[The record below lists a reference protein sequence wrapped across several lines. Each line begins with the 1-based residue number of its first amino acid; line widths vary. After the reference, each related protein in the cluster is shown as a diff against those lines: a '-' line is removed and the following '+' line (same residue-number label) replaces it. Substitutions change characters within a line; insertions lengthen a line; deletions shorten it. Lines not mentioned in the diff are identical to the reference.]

1 MAEIKSVIMETLSAG
16 QVKQQAKG
24 SVQKNSSSNSFDNYL
39 SSSQKSNGAAASK
52 TASKTQSN
60 NVKVANQSKA
70 KSASDKVSDVNSGNS
85 VNSLNQKSIDKV
97 NEKIAD
103 EVKDVLGIDDDTFA
117 NAMTAL
123 GLIPLDLLESNNLAK
138 LVLFVNGSSD
148 FTDLLTDE
156 NMMNQLNELSDIL
169 GNLNWEDLTGMS
181 KSDFLEGVED
191 FNAKSQTGSDVFK
204 EDAPALAQET
214 AVDAADSGNT
224 SENVSAEE
232 EESAANTN
240 NVSAEEESAANTNNV
255 STEKKSVQGETTV
268 NTSDNSSDT
277 KVEVSVTK
285 SEESSSQQSSYSSQ
299 SEDDM
304 SEVTHD
310 QTISEDDVTTD
321 NQHTVRNDFI
331 QNLNQAVNDTVQVA
345 KPESVRMQQMVD
357 IVNQVV
363 ERIKVSIGTES
374 TSMEMQ
380 LNPEHL
386 GKLLLNV
393 SSKNG
398 VMTAVFSVQSEEAR
412 AALESQMYTL
422 RENLELRELKV
433 DAVEVNVSDFDFSHS
448 DQQTMNGD
456 QSKADNG
463 NGRQMKFE
471 FDDESSEEA
480 VSNEE
485 KEAVR
490 KQVMRDNGS
499 QIDFTA

>member
-39 SSSQKSNGAAASK
+39 STSQKSNGAAASK

-70 KSASDKVSDVNSGNS
+70 KSTSDKVSDVNSGNS

-123 GLIPLDLLESNNLAK
+123 GLSPLDLLESNNLAK

-232 EESAANTN
+232 E
-240 NVSAEEESAANTNNV
+240 SAANTNNV
-255 STEKKSVQGETTV
+255 STEKKSAQGETTV

-331 QNLNQAVNDTVQVA
+331 QNLNQAVNDAVQVA

-412 AALESQMYTL
+412 AALESQMYML

-448 DQQTMNGD
+448 DQTMSGD

-463 NGRQMKFE
+463 NGKQMKFY
-471 FDDESSEEA
+471 FDDEASSEEMI
-480 VSNEE
+480 SNEE

>member
-24 SVQKNSSSNSFDNYL
+24 SVQKNSSSNSFDSYL
-39 SSSQKSNGAAASK
+39 STSQKSNGASASK
-52 TASKTQSN
+52 TVSKAQSN
-60 NVKVANQSKA
+60 NVKVTNQSKA
-70 KSASDKVSDVNSGNS
+70 KSASDNISDVNQGSS
-85 VNSLNQKSIDKV
+85 VNGLNQKSIDKV

-123 GLIPLDLLESNNLAK
+123 GLSPLDLLESNNLAK

-181 KSDFLEGVED
+181 KSDFLEEVED

-232 EESAANTN
+232 ESAT
-240 NVSAEEESAANTNNV
+240 NTNNV

-331 QNLNQAVNDTVQVA
+331 QNLNQAVNDAVQVA

-398 VMTAVFSVQSEEAR
+398 VMTAVFSVQSEEAK

>member
-39 SSSQKSNGAAASK
+39 STSQKSKGDAASK

-70 KSASDKVSDVNSGNS
+70 KSTSDNVSDANSGNS

-123 GLIPLDLLESNNLAK
+123 GLSPIDLLESNNLAK
-138 LVLFVNGSSD
+138 LVLFVNGSND

-156 NMMNQLNELSDIL
+156 NMLNQLNELSDIL

-181 KSDFLEGVED
+181 KSDVLEGVED
-191 FNAKSQTGSDVFK
+191 FNAKTQTESDVFT
-204 EDAPALAQET
+204 EDAPDLAQDT

-224 SENVSAEE
+224 SE
-232 EESAANTN
+232 

-255 STEKKSVQGETTV
+255 STEKKSAQGETTV

-331 QNLNQAVNDTVQVA
+331 QNLNQAVNDAVQVA

-412 AALESQMYTL
+412 AALESQIYTL

-448 DQQTMNGD
+448 DQTMSGD

-463 NGRQMKFE
+463 NGKQMKFD
-471 FDDESSEEA
+471 FDDEASSEEMI
-480 VSNEE
+480 SNEE

>member
-39 SSSQKSNGAAASK
+39 STSQKSNGAAASK

-70 KSASDKVSDVNSGNS
+70 KSASDKVPDVNSGNS

-123 GLIPLDLLESNNLAK
+123 GLSPLDLLESNNLAK

-181 KSDFLEGVED
+181 KSDFLEEVED

-204 EDAPALAQET
+204 EDAPALAQEI

-232 EESAANTN
+232 ESAT
-240 NVSAEEESAANTNNV
+240 NTNNV

>member
-1 MAEIKSVIMETLSAG
+1 MTEIKSVIMETLSAG

-39 SSSQKSNGAAASK
+39 STSQKSNGAAASK

-70 KSASDKVSDVNSGNS
+70 KSASDNVSDVNSGNS

-123 GLIPLDLLESNNLAK
+123 GLSPLDLLESNNLAK

-156 NMMNQLNELSDIL
+156 NMLNQLNELSDIL

-191 FNAKSQTGSDVFK
+191 FNAKTQTESDVFT
-204 EDAPALAQET
+204 EDAPDLAQDT

-224 SENVSAEE
+224 SE
-232 EESAANTN
+232 

-255 STEKKSVQGETTV
+255 STEKKSAQGETTV

>member
-39 SSSQKSNGAAASK
+39 STSQKSNGAAASK

-70 KSASDKVSDVNSGNS
+70 KSTSDKVSDVNSGNS

-123 GLIPLDLLESNNLAK
+123 GLSPLDLLESNNLAK

-232 EESAANTN
+232 ESAT
-240 NVSAEEESAANTNNV
+240 NTNNV

-299 SEDDM
+299 SENDM
-304 SEVTHD
+304 SEVTHEQAFTD
-310 QTISEDDVTTD
+310 DDVTSD
-321 NQHTVRNDFI
+321 NQHVVRNDFV
-331 QNLNQAVNDTVQVA
+331 QNLNQAVNDAVQVA

-398 VMTAVFSVQSEEAR
+398 VMTAVFSVQSEEAK

-448 DQQTMNGD
+448 DQTMSGD

-463 NGRQMKFE
+463 NGKQMKFDS
-471 FDDESSEEA
+471 DDEASSEEMI
-480 VSNEE
+480 SNEE

>member
-39 SSSQKSNGAAASK
+39 STSQKSNGAAASK

-70 KSASDKVSDVNSGNS
+70 KSTSDKVSDVNSGNS
-85 VNSLNQKSIDKV
+85 VNSLNPKSIDKV

-123 GLIPLDLLESNNLAK
+123 GLSPLDLLESNNLAK
-138 LVLFVNGSSD
+138 LVLFVNGSND

-181 KSDFLEGVED
+181 KSDFLEGVEY

-232 EESAANTN
+232 ESAT
-240 NVSAEEESAANTNNV
+240 NTNNV

-285 SEESSSQQSSYSSQ
+285 SEESSSQQSSFSSQ

-398 VMTAVFSVQSEEAR
+398 VMTAVFSVQSEEAK

>member
-39 SSSQKSNGAAASK
+39 STSQKSNGAAASK

-70 KSASDKVSDVNSGNS
+70 KSTSDKVSDVNSGNS

-123 GLIPLDLLESNNLAK
+123 GLSPLDLLESNNLAK

-181 KSDFLEGVED
+181 KSDFLEEVED

-204 EDAPALAQET
+204 ENAPALAQET

-224 SENVSAEE
+224 SE
-232 EESAANTN
+232 

-285 SEESSSQQSSYSSQ
+285 SEESSSQQSSFSSQ

-398 VMTAVFSVQSEEAR
+398 VMTAVFSVQSEEAK

>member
-39 SSSQKSNGAAASK
+39 STSQKSNGAAASK

-70 KSASDKVSDVNSGNS
+70 KSTSDNVSDVNSGNS

-123 GLIPLDLLESNNLAK
+123 GLSPLDLLESNNLAK

-181 KSDFLEGVED
+181 KSDFLEEVED

-232 EESAANTN
+232 ESAT
-240 NVSAEEESAANTNNV
+240 NTNNV

-268 NTSDNSSDT
+268 NTTDNSSDT

-331 QNLNQAVNDTVQVA
+331 QNLNQAVNDAVQVA

>member
-39 SSSQKSNGAAASK
+39 STSQKSNGAAASK

-70 KSASDKVSDVNSGNS
+70 KSTSDNVSDVNSGNS

-117 NAMTAL
+117 NVMTAL
-123 GLIPLDLLESNNLAK
+123 GLSPLDLLESNNLAK

-181 KSDFLEGVED
+181 KSDFLEEVED

-232 EESAANTN
+232 ESAT
-240 NVSAEEESAANTNNV
+240 NTNNV

-331 QNLNQAVNDTVQVA
+331 QNLNQAVNDAVQVA

-448 DQQTMNGD
+448 DQTMSGD

-463 NGRQMKFE
+463 NGKQMKFD
-471 FDDESSEEA
+471 FDDEASSEEMI
-480 VSNEE
+480 SNEE

>member
-123 GLIPLDLLESNNLAK
+123 GLSPLDLLESNNLAK

-224 SENVSAEE
+224 SENVSAE
-232 EESAANTN
+232 
-240 NVSAEEESAANTNNV
+240 EEESAANTNNV

-490 KQVMRDNGS
+490 KQVMSDNGS

>member
-39 SSSQKSNGAAASK
+39 STSQKSNGAAASK

-70 KSASDKVSDVNSGNS
+70 KSTSDKVSDVNSGNS

-123 GLIPLDLLESNNLAK
+123 GLSPLDLLESNNLAK

-232 EESAANTN
+232 ESAT
-240 NVSAEEESAANTNNV
+240 NTNNV

-285 SEESSSQQSSYSSQ
+285 SEESSSQQSSSSSQ
-299 SEDDM
+299 SENDM
-304 SEVTHD
+304 SEVTHEQAFTD
-310 QTISEDDVTTD
+310 DDVTSD
-321 NQHTVRNDFI
+321 NQHVVRNDFV
-331 QNLNQAVNDTVQVA
+331 QNLNQAVNGCKTGVCKNAADGRYC
-345 KPESVRMQQMVD
+345 ES
-357 IVNQVV
+357 
-363 ERIKVSIGTES
+363 
-374 TSMEMQ
+374 
-380 LNPEHL
+380 
-386 GKLLLNV
+386 
-393 SSKNG
+393 
-398 VMTAVFSVQSEEAR
+398 
-412 AALESQMYTL
+412 
-422 RENLELRELKV
+422 
-433 DAVEVNVSDFDFSHS
+433 
-448 DQQTMNGD
+448 
-456 QSKADNG
+456 
-463 NGRQMKFE
+463 
-471 FDDESSEEA
+471 
-480 VSNEE
+480 
-485 KEAVR
+485 
-490 KQVMRDNGS
+490 GS
-499 QIDFTA
+499 

>member
-39 SSSQKSNGAAASK
+39 STSQKSKGDAASK

-70 KSASDKVSDVNSGNS
+70 KSTSDNVSDANSGNS

-123 GLIPLDLLESNNLAK
+123 GLSPLDLLESNNLAK
-138 LVLFVNGSSD
+138 LVLFVNGSND

-156 NMMNQLNELSDIL
+156 NMLNQLNELSDIL

-191 FNAKSQTGSDVFK
+191 FNAKTQTESDVFT
-204 EDAPALAQET
+204 EDAPDLAQDT

-224 SENVSAEE
+224 SE
-232 EESAANTN
+232 

-255 STEKKSVQGETTV
+255 STEKKSAQGETTV

-363 ERIKVSIGTES
+363 EKIKVSIGTES

-398 VMTAVFSVQSEEAR
+398 VMTAVFSVQSEEAK

-471 FDDESSEEA
+471 FDDESLEEA

>member
-39 SSSQKSNGAAASK
+39 STSQKSNGAAASK
-52 TASKTQSN
+52 TALKTQSN

-70 KSASDKVSDVNSGNS
+70 KSTSDKVSDVNSGNS
-85 VNSLNQKSIDKV
+85 VNSLNQKSIDEV

-123 GLIPLDLLESNNLAK
+123 GLSPLDLLESNNLAK

-232 EESAANTN
+232 ESAT
-240 NVSAEEESAANTNNV
+240 NTNNV

-285 SEESSSQQSSYSSQ
+285 SEESSSQQSSFSSQ

-363 ERIKVSIGTES
+363 EKIKVSIGTES

-398 VMTAVFSVQSEEAR
+398 VMTAVFSVQSEEAK

-433 DAVEVNVSDFDFSHS
+433 DAVEANVSDFDFSHS
-448 DQQTMNGD
+448 DQTMSGD

-463 NGRQMKFE
+463 NGKQMKFD
-471 FDDESSEEA
+471 FDDEASSEEMI
-480 VSNEE
+480 SNEE

>member
-39 SSSQKSNGAAASK
+39 STSQKSKGDAASK

-70 KSASDKVSDVNSGNS
+70 KSTSDNVSDANSGNS

-123 GLIPLDLLESNNLAK
+123 GLSPLDLLESNNLAK

-232 EESAANTN
+232 E
-240 NVSAEEESAANTNNV
+240 SAANTNNV
-255 STEKKSVQGETTV
+255 STEKKSAQGETTV

-285 SEESSSQQSSYSSQ
+285 SEESSSQQSSFSSQ

-398 VMTAVFSVQSEEAR
+398 VMTAVFSVQSEEAK

>member
-39 SSSQKSNGAAASK
+39 STSQKSKGDAASK

-70 KSASDKVSDVNSGNS
+70 KSTSDNVSDANSGNS

-123 GLIPLDLLESNNLAK
+123 GLSPLDLLESNNLAK

-232 EESAANTN
+232 E
-240 NVSAEEESAANTNNV
+240 SAANTNNV
-255 STEKKSVQGETTV
+255 STEKKSAQGETTV

-299 SEDDM
+299 SENDM
-304 SEVTHD
+304 SEVTHEQAFTD
-310 QTISEDDVTTD
+310 DDVTSD
-321 NQHTVRNDFI
+321 NQHVVRNDFV
-331 QNLNQAVNDTVQVA
+331 QNLNQAVNDAVQVA

-363 ERIKVSIGTES
+363 EKIKVSIGTES

-398 VMTAVFSVQSEEAR
+398 VMTAVFSVQSEEAK

>member
-39 SSSQKSNGAAASK
+39 STSQKSNGAAASK

-70 KSASDKVSDVNSGNS
+70 KSTSDKVSDVNSGNS

-123 GLIPLDLLESNNLAK
+123 GLSPLDLLESNNLAK

-232 EESAANTN
+232 ESAT
-240 NVSAEEESAANTNNV
+240 NTNNV

-299 SEDDM
+299 SENDM
-304 SEVTHD
+304 SEVTHEQAFTD
-310 QTISEDDVTTD
+310 DDVTSD
-321 NQHTVRNDFI
+321 NQHVVRNDFV
-331 QNLNQAVNDTVQVA
+331 QNLNQAVNDAVQVA

-448 DQQTMNGD
+448 DQTMSGD

-463 NGRQMKFE
+463 NGKQMKFY
-471 FDDESSEEA
+471 FDDEASSEEMI
-480 VSNEE
+480 SNEE

>member
-39 SSSQKSNGAAASK
+39 STSQKSNGAAASK

-70 KSASDKVSDVNSGNS
+70 KSTSDKVSDVNSGNS

-123 GLIPLDLLESNNLAK
+123 GLSPLDLLESNNLAK

-232 EESAANTN
+232 ESAT
-240 NVSAEEESAANTNNV
+240 NTNNV

-285 SEESSSQQSSYSSQ
+285 SEESSSQQSSFSSQ

-363 ERIKVSIGTES
+363 EKIKVSIGTES

-398 VMTAVFSVQSEEAR
+398 VMTAVFSVQSEEAK

-448 DQQTMNGD
+448 DQTMSGD

-463 NGRQMKFE
+463 NGKQMKFD
-471 FDDESSEEA
+471 FDDEASSEEMI
-480 VSNEE
+480 SNEE

>member
-39 SSSQKSNGAAASK
+39 STSQKSKGDAASK

-70 KSASDKVSDVNSGNS
+70 KSTSDNVSDANSGNS

-123 GLIPLDLLESNNLAK
+123 GLSPIDLLESNNLAK
-138 LVLFVNGSSD
+138 LVLFVNGSND

-156 NMMNQLNELSDIL
+156 NMLNQLNELSDIL

-191 FNAKSQTGSDVFK
+191 FNAKTQTESDVFT
-204 EDAPALAQET
+204 EDAPDLAQDT

-224 SENVSAEE
+224 SE
-232 EESAANTN
+232 

>member
-39 SSSQKSNGAAASK
+39 STSQKSKGDAASK

-70 KSASDKVSDVNSGNS
+70 KSTSDNVSDANSGNS

-123 GLIPLDLLESNNLAK
+123 GLSPLDLLESNNLAK
-138 LVLFVNGSSD
+138 LVLFVNGSND

-156 NMMNQLNELSDIL
+156 NMLNQLNELSDIL

-191 FNAKSQTGSDVFK
+191 FNAKTQTESDVFT
-204 EDAPALAQET
+204 EDAPDLAQDT

-224 SENVSAEE
+224 SE
-232 EESAANTN
+232 

-255 STEKKSVQGETTV
+255 STEKKSAQGETTV

-345 KPESVRMQQMVD
+345 KPESVRMQQIVD

-386 GKLLLNV
+386 GKLLLKKKK
-393 SSKNG
+393 KNG

>member
-1 MAEIKSVIMETLSAG
+1 MNIQETLQQKLGKEIAQASNEEIYGALLGMVQEMAGEKERTDSKKKLYYISAEFLIG
-16 QVKQQAKG
+16 K
-24 SVQKNSSSNSFDNYL
+24 L
-39 SSSQKSNGAAASK
+39 L
-52 TASKTQSN
+52 SN
-60 NVKVANQSKA
+60 NMINLGIF
-70 KSASDKVSDVNSGNS
+70 N
-85 VNSLNQKSIDKV
+85 
-97 NEKIAD
+97 

-123 GLIPLDLLESNNLAK
+123 GLSPLDLLESNNLAK

-232 EESAANTN
+232 ESATNTN
-240 NVSAEEESAANTNNV
+240 NVSAEEESATNTNNV

-285 SEESSSQQSSYSSQ
+285 SEESFSQQSSFSSR

-363 ERIKVSIGTES
+363 EKIKVSIGTES

-398 VMTAVFSVQSEEAR
+398 VMTAVFSVQSEEAK

-448 DQQTMNGD
+448 DQTMSGD

-463 NGRQMKFE
+463 NGKQMKFD
-471 FDDESSEEA
+471 FDDEASSEEMI
-480 VSNEE
+480 SNEE

>member
-39 SSSQKSNGAAASK
+39 STSQKSNGAAASK

-123 GLIPLDLLESNNLAK
+123 GLSPLDLLESNNLAK

-181 KSDFLEGVED
+181 KSDFLEEVED

-204 EDAPALAQET
+204 EDAPALAQEI

-232 EESAANTN
+232 ESAT
-240 NVSAEEESAANTNNV
+240 NTNNV

-331 QNLNQAVNDTVQVA
+331 QNLNQAVNDAVQVA

>member
-39 SSSQKSNGAAASK
+39 STSQKSKGDAASK

-70 KSASDKVSDVNSGNS
+70 KSTSDKVSDVNSGNS

-123 GLIPLDLLESNNLAK
+123 GLSPLDLLESNNLAK

-232 EESAANTN
+232 ESAT
-240 NVSAEEESAANTNNV
+240 NTNNV

-285 SEESSSQQSSYSSQ
+285 SEESSSQQSSSSSQ

-304 SEVTHD
+304 SEVTHN

-448 DQQTMNGD
+448 DQTMSGD

-463 NGRQMKFE
+463 NGKQMKFD
-471 FDDESSEEA
+471 FDDEASSEEMI
-480 VSNEE
+480 SNEE

>member
-39 SSSQKSNGAAASK
+39 STSQKSNGAAASK

-60 NVKVANQSKA
+60 NVKVTNQSKA

-123 GLIPLDLLESNNLAK
+123 GLSPLDLLESNNLAK

-181 KSDFLEGVED
+181 KSDFLEEVED
-191 FNAKSQTGSDVFK
+191 FNAKTQTGSDVFK
-204 EDAPALAQET
+204 EDAPALAQEI

-232 EESAANTN
+232 ESAT
-240 NVSAEEESAANTNNV
+240 NTNNV

-363 ERIKVSIGTES
+363 EKIKVSIGTES

>member
-39 SSSQKSNGAAASK
+39 STSQKSKGDAASK

-70 KSASDKVSDVNSGNS
+70 KSTSDKVSDANSGNS

-123 GLIPLDLLESNNLAK
+123 GLSPLDLLESNNLAK

-232 EESAANTN
+232 E
-240 NVSAEEESAANTNNV
+240 SAANTNNV
-255 STEKKSVQGETTV
+255 STEKKSAQGETTV

-285 SEESSSQQSSYSSQ
+285 SEESSSQQSSFSSQ

-398 VMTAVFSVQSEEAR
+398 VMTAVFSVQSEEAK

>member
-39 SSSQKSNGAAASK
+39 STSQKSNGAAASK

-85 VNSLNQKSIDKV
+85 VNSLNPKSIDKV

-123 GLIPLDLLESNNLAK
+123 GLSPLDLLESNNLAK

-181 KSDFLEGVED
+181 KSDFLEGVEY

-232 EESAANTN
+232 ESAT
-240 NVSAEEESAANTNNV
+240 NTNNV

-285 SEESSSQQSSYSSQ
+285 SEESSSQQSSFSSQ

-398 VMTAVFSVQSEEAR
+398 VMTAVFSVQSEEAK

-499 QIDFTA
+499 QIDFTV